1 MEDDWLLLPSSAD
14 APRDDAPDPDP
25 DLIRTLE
32 ANRAGWLSRRC
43 KSAHWGIFRLD
54 HAAEFPAAD
63 GDEKT
68 RGRYAVRCSICG
80 TRYAVDPHVGGSFL
94 KRHVTGKH
102 PGAWTW
108 WSARCTALDLAERTH
123 RRGPRVAAGH
133 DDDDEEDDGD
143 GDEKDVSTMKRRP
156 PRSSARSAGV
166 TNPGDKRA
174 RIGGEEPA
182 EAEAHPPPTFASSRR
197 GVDGVNSRDAN
208 PGSRGTAGS
217 GDAAGVAAMCE
228 DCEPCE
234 LRPRAFFVA
243 WSGVMTLAWEG
254 FPPAIASLK
263 RRIARAFP
271 ALPPEKPGSRW
282 AKTTLGCLKEGAR
295 LTPAELGSLVDL
307 CERFGERFGK
317 IAATPREGAEGVV
330 EGVTAEA
337 SPSSASPGCV
347 PVDCLS
353 VVLFQ
358 CRSLERVLSEHV
370 VSFRDGIIRNRDR
383 PSRDETAV
391 VDAVLRE
398 SSRECLGRYW
408 PLASRDG
415 GREPHYRDDK
425 FGATLVARLKKPP
438 AAVAEFRAAVDAALP
453 GMYAWFHD
461 DSLHV
466 TLRGLVDPP

>member
-1 MEDDWLLLPSSAD
+1 MEDDWLLPSSAD

-32 ANRAGWLSRRC
+32 ANRAGWLARRC
-43 KSAHWGIFRLD
+43 KSAHWGIYRLTQS
-54 HAAEFPAAD
+54 AECPD
-63 GDEKT
+63 DKT

-108 WSARCTALDLAERTH
+108 WSARCAALDLAERTH
-123 RRGPRVAAGH
+123 RAGPRVAAEHGDG
-133 DDDDEEDDGD
+133 DDDDDGDGD
-143 GDEKDVSTMKRRP
+143 GDEKDVATMKRRP
-156 PRSSARSAGV
+156 PRSSRRSDAGGK
-166 TNPGDKRA
+166 NPGDKRA
-174 RIGGEEPA
+174 RIGEATTQTQPA
-182 EAEAHPPPTFASSRR
+182 AATQPAAFAERR
-197 GVDGVNSRDAN
+197 GVDGAKARNAN
-208 PGSRGTAGS
+208 PGSHIGAAGG
-217 GDAAGVAAMCE
+217 GDAAAGIAAMCQ

-234 LRPRAFFVA
+234 LRPKAFFVA

-254 FPPAIASLK
+254 FPPAMASLK

-271 ALPPEKPGSRW
+271 ALSPEKPGSRW

-295 LTPAELGSLVDL
+295 LTPAELASLVDL

-317 IAATPREGAEGVV
+317 IAATPGEGAEEGV
-330 EGVTAEA
+330 EGVA
-337 SPSSASPGCV
+337 ASPGCV
-347 PVDCLS
+347 PVDGLS

-370 VSFRDGIIRNRDR
+370 VSFRNDGIVRDRDR

-398 SSRECLGRYW
+398 SSRECLEKYW
-408 PLASRDG
+408 PLAARDG

-425 FGATLVARLKKPP
+425 FGATLVARLRRPP
-438 AAVAEFRAAVDAALP
+438 RAVAEFRAAVDAALP

>member
-1 MEDDWLLLPSSAD
+1 MENDWLLPSSAD

-43 KSAHWGIFRLD
+43 KSAHWGIYRLD
-54 HAAEFPAAD
+54 TAAESAAED

-123 RRGPRVAAGH
+123 RRAPRVAAVR
-133 DDDDEEDDGD
+133 DDDDDDDDDDDGD
-143 GDEKDVSTMKRRP
+143 GDEKDVATMKKRRP
-156 PRSSARSAGV
+156 PRSSRRSDAVG
-166 TNPGDKRA
+166 NNSRDDKRA
-174 RIGGEEPA
+174 RV
-182 EAEAHPPPTFASSRR
+182 R
-197 GVDGVNSRDAN
+197 G
-208 PGSRGTAGS
+208 
-217 GDAAGVAAMCE
+217 GDAAGIAAMCE

-234 LRPRAFFVA
+234 LRPKAFFVA
-243 WSGVMTLAWEG
+243 WSGVLTLAWEG

-263 RRIARAFP
+263 RRIASAFP

-282 AKTTLGCLKEGAR
+282 AKTTLGCLREGAR
-295 LTPAELGSLVDL
+295 LTPSELDALVEL
-307 CERFGERFGK
+307 CERFGAK
-317 IAATPREGAEGVV
+317 IAANPREGAEGVPA
-330 EGVTAEA
+330 EGVPAEGVPTEEFA
-337 SPSSASPGCV
+337 ASPGCV
-347 PVDCLS
+347 PVDELS

-370 VSFRDGIIRNRDR
+370 VSFRNLGIVRDRDR

-398 SSRECLGRYW
+398 SSRERLRKYW
-408 PLASRDG
+408 PLAARDG
-415 GREPHYRDDK
+415 GREPHYRDDA
-425 FGATLVARLKKPP
+425 FGATLVARLRRAPG
-438 AAVAEFRAAVDAALP
+438 AVAEFRAAVDAALP
-453 GMYAWFHD
+453 GMYAWFRD

>member
-1 MEDDWLLLPSSAD
+1 MEDDWLLPSSAD

-32 ANRAGWLSRRC
+32 ANRAGWLGRRC
-43 KSAHWGIFRLD
+43 KSAHWGIYRLD
-54 HAAEFPAAD
+54 TAAESAAED

-123 RRGPRVAAGH
+123 RRAPRVATVR
-133 DDDDEEDDGD
+133 DDDDDDDDDDGDGD
-143 GDEKDVSTMKRRP
+143 GDEKDVATMKRRP
-156 PRSSARSAGV
+156 PRSSRRSDAVG
-166 TNPGDKRA
+166 NDPRDKRA
-174 RIGGEEPA
+174 RV
-182 EAEAHPPPTFASSRR
+182 R
-197 GVDGVNSRDAN
+197 G
-208 PGSRGTAGS
+208 
-217 GDAAGVAAMCE
+217 GDAAGIAAMCE

-234 LRPRAFFVA
+234 LRPKAFFVA
-243 WSGVMTLAWEG
+243 WSGVLTLAWEG

-263 RRIARAFP
+263 RRISRAFP

-295 LTPAELGSLVDL
+295 LTPSELDALVEL
-307 CERFGERFGK
+307 CERFGAK
-317 IAATPREGAEGVV
+317 IAANPREGAEGVPA
-330 EGVTAEA
+330 EGVPTEGVPAEEFA
-337 SPSSASPGCV
+337 ASPGCV
-347 PVDCLS
+347 PVDELS

-370 VSFRDGIIRNRDR
+370 VSFRDGIVRDRDR

-398 SSRECLGRYW
+398 SSRERLGKYW
-408 PLASRDG
+408 PLAARDG
-415 GREPHYRDDK
+415 GREPHYRDDA
-425 FGATLVARLKKPP
+425 FGATLVARLRRAPG
-438 AAVAEFRAAVDAALP
+438 AVAEFRAAVDAALP
-453 GMYAWFHD
+453 GMYAWFRD